1 MLRPYLRIWDCKG
14 DSWAPYYRIIF
25 ELLDRLCQIIENPSF
40 LLILQL
46 SSFQSKIILWNDF
59 WSSLNVILSKIL
71 KKGNFLKKMPKTK
84 KLTTTIFYCCSFKSK
99 KVTLY
104 FRWNAVFV
112 MISFASVLAKFCPN
126 QNLELIRR
134 IAAQFSTS
142 TNIQACL
149 ISTWL
154 CLQIDTLKCILLY
167 LFFTHSSL
175 SNLKT

>member
-1 MLRPYLRIWDCKG
+1 MPEVVKKWDNL
-14 DSWAPYYRIIF
+14 AITM
-25 ELLDRLCQIIENPSF
+25 
-40 LLILQL
+40 ILL
-46 SSFQSKIILWNDF
+46 SSYI
-59 WSSLNVILSKIL
+59 
-71 KKGNFLKKMPKTK
+71 T
-84 KLTTTIFYCCSFKSK
+84 LTSEQ
-99 KVTLY
+99 

-112 MISFASVLAKFCPN
+112 LIFFASVLAKFCSN
-126 QNLELIRR
+126 QNLELIRS

-175 SNLKT
+175 SNVNLAPISFVVVFGTRAFVRWAETSLIGKQFTSQGSPV